1 MKVIKIPPHGFGC
14 NSYIVTK
21 DNKNAIIIDCS
32 ADFVFDECIKRS
44 LKPKA
49 VLLTHGHF
57 DHVSG
62 CSKFYQ
68 NGIPVYCGEGEKELI
83 FSEQFLSYCNGAVPH
98 FEIQKTLKDGE
109 SLQISEINIKVISTA
124 GHSAGGVCYQTEDC
138 LFTGDTLFFES
149 IGRTDLFTGDF
160 RQLKESIKK
169 LYALD
174 GDCTVYCG
182 HGRETTL
189 SHERQFNPYIKI

>member
-1 MKVIKIPPHGFGC
+1 MNIIKIPPHGFGC
-14 NSYIVTK
+14 NSYIITQ

-32 ADFVFDECIKRS
+32 ADFIFDECIKRN
-44 LKPKA
+44 LQPKA

-62 CSKFYQ
+62 CAKFY
-68 NGIPVYCGEGEKELI
+68 NSGVPVYCGEAEKELI
-83 FSEQFLSYCNGAVPH
+83 FSEQFLSYCGGEVPH
-98 FEIQKTLKDGE
+98 FEIHKTLKDGE
-109 SLQISEINIKVISTA
+109 SLSIDGVNLKVISTA
-124 GHSAGGVCYQTEDC
+124 GHSAGGVSYLIDDC
-138 LFTGDTLFFES
+138 LFTGDTLFFEN
-149 IGRTDLFTGDF
+149 IGRTDLFTGNY

-182 HGRETTL
+182 HERETTL
-189 SHERQFNPYIKI
+189 NHERQFNPYIKE